1 MASFATCLAELPAA
15 IAGSS
20 IGGHYTA
27 FARSR
32 QTRRFD
38 TTAGVGYIGRM
49 TAFESPSSA
58 AAPAERRTRRPAPAT
73 LVGVVLVFFFA
84 ALYLFTLDDGLRPGE
99 LEGGDLI
106 THQYA
111 QAQGRPSNAPG
122 YPLYTM
128 GGWLW
133 FHLGRLILG
142 RDHIPIPI
150 LSSYS
155 TLWALVA
162 LWLLYRLLLEVTR
175 GQGQPHDNVGGAAQQ
190 LSENENGCWPVAAAV
205 TVFYG
210 LTYFFWYYA
219 VTTEQYTS
227 AVAWTLAVVL
237 LAFRWER
244 ERRDGYLLA
253 LATLMGV
260 ALAHMVTL
268 LFIAPPLLWF
278 VLRTEPK
285 VLRRPRFLV
294 GVVVLA
300 LLPLLSYSYV
310 YVRGAQH
317 PEWRGVGDWASTGQW
332 FLSFISTRQGRDELT
347 WTLRPFL
354 TPEFPA
360 LIWRELTWPGLT
372 AGIVGLATIGRR
384 RAIMLYATLAIY
396 LIFCWID
403 RLGNWYQVIMPVYAL
418 LAVGLGAGAGWLWR
432 RIGERSAAGRGV
444 RLARGALILGLAGLA
459 LYRGAVSYPRADS
472 SHRAEDTGLQ
482 PGWAILA
489 DDPLEGTAVFGALGE
504 TLALNYLTEIWGAR
518 PDVRSVT
525 SAQAQKLL
533 AEGAPLVVTEAAL
546 PLVPAEVSPS
556 AHYSALGR
564 TLVALSAESSWQ
576 LAHSGATALGEL
588 RPWLH
593 DFGGELQLQAG
604 RLGVDR
610 ATGETVALL
619 IWQAASPP
627 SHDWS
632 VSVRLLQGGQ
642 EIAQLDR
649 VHPVSGAYPTSG
661 WASGELVA
669 DAYPFTLPPGVS
681 PDGIKIVVYRQLAD
695 GSFANLDV
703 AQFPA
708 P

>member
-1 MASFATCLAELPAA
+1 MIL
-15 IAGSS
+15 
-20 IGGHYTA
+20 
-27 FARSR
+27 
-32 QTRRFD
+32 
-38 TTAGVGYIGRM
+38 
-49 TAFESPSSA
+49 
-58 AAPAERRTRRPAPAT
+58 
-73 LVGVVLVFFFA
+73 FA

-111 QAQGRPSNAPG
+111 QVQGRPSNAPG

-142 RDHIPIPI
+142 GDQNPLPI
-150 LSSYS
+150 LASYS

-162 LWLLYRLLLEVTR
+162 LWLMYRLILEVAR
-175 GQGQPHDNVGGAAQQ
+175 GQGQPHDHVGGDAQKR
-190 LSENENGCWPVAAAV
+190 SENETESGCWPIAAAV
-205 TVFYG
+205 TAFYG

-253 LATLMGV
+253 LAFLMGV

-278 VLRTEPK
+278 VLRTDPNL
-285 VLRRPRFLV
+285 VRRPRLMA
-294 GVVVLA
+294 GVITLA
-300 LLPLLSYSYV
+300 LLPLLSYIYV

-317 PEWRGVGDWASTGQW
+317 PEWRGAGQWASTGQW
-332 FLSFISTRQGRDELT
+332 FLSFLSTRQGRDELT
-347 WTLRPFL
+347 WSLRPFL

-360 LIWRELTWPGLT
+360 LIWRELTWPGLI
-372 AGIVGLATIGRR
+372 AGVLGIAAIGRR

-396 LIFCWID
+396 LAFCWID
-403 RLGNWYQVIMPVYAL
+403 RLGNWYQVIMPAYAL

-432 RIGERSAAGRGV
+432 RIGERGASGRGV
-444 RLARGALILGLAGLA
+444 RVARGAILLGVAA
-459 LYRGAVSYPRADS
+459 LMIYRGAVSYPRADS
-472 SHRAEDTGLQ
+472 SRRAEDTGLQ

-489 DDPLEGTAVFGALGE
+489 DDPPAGTSVLGTLGE
-504 TLALNYLTEIWGAR
+504 TLALNYLTEIWGVR

-525 SAQAQKLL
+525 SDQAQKLL
-533 AEGAPLVVTEAAL
+533 ADGAPLVVTGAAL
-546 PLVPAEVSPS
+546 PLAPAEVSPT
-556 AHYSALGR
+556 AHYSAMGR
-564 TLVALSAESSWQ
+564 TLVALNASPTRH
-576 LAHSGATALGEL
+576 LAQSGATALGEL

-604 RLGVDR
+604 RIGVDR
-610 ATGETVALL
+610 ATDETVALL
-619 IWQAASPP
+619 IWQALAPP
-627 SHDWS
+627 SQDWA

-649 VHPVSGAYPTSG
+649 EHPVSGAYPTSR
-661 WASGELVA
+661 WTPGEVVA
-669 DAYPFTLPPGVS
+669 DAYPFALPPGAA
-681 PDGIKIVVYRQLAD
+681 PDGIKILVYRKLAD
-695 GSFANLDV
+695 GSFVNLDV
-703 AQFPA
+703 TQFSLP
-708 P
+708 

>member
-1 MASFATCLAELPAA
+1 
-15 IAGSS
+15 
-20 IGGHYTA
+20 
-27 FARSR
+27 
-32 QTRRFD
+32 
-38 TTAGVGYIGRM
+38 
-49 TAFESPSSA
+49 
-58 AAPAERRTRRPAPAT
+58 
-73 LVGVVLVFFFA
+73 VLVICFA

-111 QAQGRPSNAPG
+111 QVQGRPSNAPG

-142 RDHIPIPI
+142 RDHNPLPI
-150 LSSYS
+150 LASYS

-162 LWLLYRLLLEVTR
+162 LWLMYRLILEVTR
-175 GQGQPHDNVGGAAQQ
+175 GQGQPHDNMGGDAQK
-190 LSENENGCWPVAAAV
+190 LSENETEHPECFAIEGCALLPAALRQAQDDWQKNSRIDLCKESGCWPIAAAV
-205 TVFYG
+205 TAFYG

-253 LATLMGV
+253 LALLMGV

-268 LFIAPPLLWF
+268 LAVAPPLLWF

-285 VLRRPRFLV
+285 LVRWPRLMA
-294 GVVVLA
+294 GVIVLA
-300 LLPLLSYSYV
+300 LLPLLSYIYV

-317 PEWRGVGDWASTGQW
+317 PEWRGAGQWASTGQW
-332 FLSFISTRQGRDELT
+332 FLSFLATRQGRDELT
-347 WTLRPFL
+347 WSLKPFL
-354 TPEFPA
+354 TKEFPA
-360 LIWRELTWPGLT
+360 LIWRELTWPGLI
-372 AGIVGLATIGRR
+372 AGILGIAAIGRR
-384 RAIMLYATLAIY
+384 RAIMLYATLGIY
-396 LIFCWID
+396 LVFCWID
-403 RLGNWYQVIMPVYAL
+403 RLGNWFQVIMPAYAL

-432 RIGERSAAGRGV
+432 RIGERGASGRSARV
-444 RLARGALILGLAGLA
+444 VRGAMILGLAILVI
-459 LYRGAVSYPRADS
+459 YRGVVSYPRADS
-472 SHRAEDTGLQ
+472 SHRVEDTGLQ

-489 DDPLEGTAVFGALGE
+489 DDPPQGVAVLGTLGE
-504 TLALNYLTEIWGAR
+504 TLALNYLTEIWGVR

-533 AEGAPLVVTEAAL
+533 AEGAPLAITGAAL
-546 PLVPAEVSPS
+546 PLAPAEVSPT

-564 TLVALSAESSWQ
+564 TLVALNASPTRH
-576 LAHSGATALGEL
+576 LAQSGATALGEL
-588 RPWLH
+588 RPWQH

-604 RLGVDR
+604 RIGVDR
-610 ATGETVALL
+610 TTGETVALL
-619 IWQAASPP
+619 IWQALAPP
-627 SHDWS
+627 SQDWA

-649 VHPVSGAYPTSG
+649 EHPVSGAYPTSR
-661 WASGELVA
+661 WAPGEVVA
-669 DAYPFTLPPGVS
+669 DTYPFALPPGAA
-681 PDGIKIVVYRQLAD
+681 PDGIKILVYRKLAD
-695 GSFANLDV
+695 GSFINLDV
-703 AQFPA
+703 AQFPL

>member
-1 MASFATCLAELPAA
+1 M
-15 IAGSS
+15 I
-20 IGGHYTA
+20 
-27 FARSR
+27 
-32 QTRRFD
+32 
-38 TTAGVGYIGRM
+38 
-49 TAFESPSSA
+49 
-58 AAPAERRTRRPAPAT
+58 
-73 LVGVVLVFFFA
+73 FFA

-111 QAQGRPSNAPG
+111 QVQGRPSNAPG

-142 RDHIPIPI
+142 RDHNPLPI

-162 LWLLYRLLLEVTR
+162 LWLMYRLILEVTR
-175 GQGQPHDNVGGAAQQ
+175 GQGQPHNADSCAERM
-190 LSENENGCWPVAAAV
+190 SENESGCWPIAAAV
-205 TVFYG
+205 TAFYG

-253 LATLMGV
+253 LAFLMGV

-285 VLRRPRFLV
+285 LVRRPRLMA
-294 GVVVLA
+294 GVIALA
-300 LLPLLSYSYV
+300 LLPLLSYIYV

-317 PEWRGVGDWASTGQW
+317 PEWRGAGDWASTGQW
-332 FLSFISTRQGRDELT
+332 FLSFLSTRQGRGELT
-347 WTLRPFL
+347 WSLKPFL

-360 LIWRELTWPGLT
+360 LIWRELTWPGLI
-372 AGIVGLATIGRR
+372 AGILGIAAIGRR

-396 LIFCWID
+396 LAFCWID
-403 RLGNWYQVIMPVYAL
+403 RLGNWFQVIMPAYAL

-432 RIGERSAAGRGV
+432 RIGERDASGRGV
-444 RLARGALILGLAGLA
+444 RVVRGAIILGLAILVI
-459 LYRGAVSYPRADS
+459 YRGAVSYPRADS

-489 DDPLEGTAVFGALGE
+489 DDPPQGVAVLGTLGE
-504 TLALNYLTEIWGAR
+504 TLALNYLTEIWGVR

-533 AEGAPLVVTEAAL
+533 AEGAPLAVTEAAL
-546 PLVPAEVSPS
+546 PLVPAEVSPT

-564 TLVALSAESSWQ
+564 TLVALNASPTRH
-576 LAHSGATALGEL
+576 LAQSGATALGEL
-588 RPWLH
+588 RPWQH

-604 RLGVDR
+604 RIGVDR

-619 IWQAASPP
+619 IWSARSRSWNSRQ
-627 SHDWS
+627 
-632 VSVRLLQGGQ
+632 RLWG
-642 EIAQLDR
+642 R
-649 VHPVSGAYPTSG
+649 
-661 WASGELVA
+661 
-669 DAYPFTLPPGVS
+669 VS
-681 PDGIKIVVYRQLAD
+681 PDKRD
-695 GSFANLDV
+695 PPRRDR
-703 AQFPA
+703 
-708 P
+708 

>member
-1 MASFATCLAELPAA
+1 MIC
-15 IAGSS
+15 
-20 IGGHYTA
+20 
-27 FARSR
+27 
-32 QTRRFD
+32 
-38 TTAGVGYIGRM
+38 
-49 TAFESPSSA
+49 
-58 AAPAERRTRRPAPAT
+58 
-73 LVGVVLVFFFA
+73 FA

-111 QAQGRPSNAPG
+111 QVLGRPSNAPG

-142 RDHIPIPI
+142 GDQNPLPI
-150 LSSYS
+150 LASYS

-162 LWLLYRLLLEVTR
+162 LWLMYRLILEVAR
-175 GQGQPHDNVGGAAQQ
+175 GQGQPHDHVGGDAQKR
-190 LSENENGCWPVAAAV
+190 SENETESGCWPIAAAV
-205 TVFYG
+205 TAFYG

-253 LATLMGV
+253 LAFLMGV

-278 VLRTEPK
+278 VLRTDPNL
-285 VLRRPRFLV
+285 VRRPRLMA
-294 GVVVLA
+294 GVITLA
-300 LLPLLSYSYV
+300 LLPLLSYIYV

-317 PEWRGVGDWASTGQW
+317 PEWRGAGQWASSGQW
-332 FLSFISTRQGRDELT
+332 FLSFLSTRQGRDELT
-347 WTLRPFL
+347 WSLRPFL

-360 LIWRELTWPGLT
+360 LIWRELTWPGLI
-372 AGIVGLATIGRR
+372 AGVLGIAAIGRR

-396 LIFCWID
+396 LAFCWID
-403 RLGNWYQVIMPVYAL
+403 RLGNWYQVIMPAYAL

-432 RIGERSAAGRGV
+432 RIGERGASGPGV
-444 RLARGALILGLAGLA
+444 HVARGAILLGVAA
-459 LYRGAVSYPRADS
+459 LMIYRGAVSYPRADS
-472 SHRAEDTGLQ
+472 SRRAEDTGLQ

-489 DDPLEGTAVFGALGE
+489 DDPPAGTSVLGTLGE
-504 TLALNYLTEIWGAR
+504 TLALNYLTEIWGVR
-518 PDVRSVT
+518 PDVQSVT
-525 SAQAQKLL
+525 SAQAQKVL
-533 AEGAPLVVTEAAL
+533 AEGAPLVVTRAAL
-546 PLVPAEVSPS
+546 PLVPAEVSPT
-556 AHYSALGR
+556 AHYSAMGR
-564 TLVALSAESSWQ
+564 TLVALNASPTRH
-576 LAHSGATALGEL
+576 LAQSGATALGEL

-604 RLGVDR
+604 RIGVDR
-610 ATGETVALL
+610 ATDETVALL
-619 IWQAASPP
+619 IWQALAPP
-627 SHDWS
+627 SQDWA

-649 VHPVSGAYPTSG
+649 EHPVSGAYPTSR
-661 WASGELVA
+661 WTPGEVVA
-669 DAYPFTLPPGVS
+669 DAYPFALPPGAA
-681 PDGIKIVVYRQLAD
+681 PDGIKIVVYRKLAD
-695 GSFANLDV
+695 GSFVNLDV
-703 AQFPA
+703 AQFPLRLR
-708 P
+708 

>member
-1 MASFATCLAELPAA
+1 MIC
-15 IAGSS
+15 
-20 IGGHYTA
+20 
-27 FARSR
+27 
-32 QTRRFD
+32 
-38 TTAGVGYIGRM
+38 
-49 TAFESPSSA
+49 
-58 AAPAERRTRRPAPAT
+58 
-73 LVGVVLVFFFA
+73 FA

-111 QAQGRPSNAPG
+111 QVQGRPSNAPG

-142 RDHIPIPI
+142 RDHNPLPI
-150 LSSYS
+150 LASYS

-162 LWLLYRLLLEVTR
+162 LWLMYRLILEVTR
-175 GQGQPHDNVGGAAQQ
+175 GQGQPHDDVGGDAQKR
-190 LSENENGCWPVAAAV
+190 SENETESGCWPIAAAV
-205 TVFYG
+205 TAFYG

-253 LATLMGV
+253 LAFLMGV

-285 VLRRPRFLV
+285 LVRRPRLMA
-294 GVVVLA
+294 GVIALA
-300 LLPLLSYSYV
+300 LLPLLSYIYV

-317 PEWRGVGDWASTGQW
+317 PEWRGAGQWASTGQW
-332 FLSFISTRQGRDELT
+332 FLSFLSTRQGRDELT
-347 WTLRPFL
+347 WSLRPFL

-360 LIWRELTWPGLT
+360 LIWRELTWPGLI
-372 AGIVGLATIGRR
+372 AGVLGIAAIGRR

-396 LIFCWID
+396 LAFCWID
-403 RLGNWYQVIMPVYAL
+403 RLGNWYQVIMPAYAL

-432 RIGERSAAGRGV
+432 RIGERGASGRGV
-444 RLARGALILGLAGLA
+444 RVARGAILLGLAA
-459 LYRGAVSYPRADS
+459 LVIYRGVVSYPRADS

-489 DDPLEGTAVFGALGE
+489 DDPPAGTAVLGTLGE
-504 TLALNYLTEIWGAR
+504 TLALNYLTEIWGVR

-533 AEGAPLVVTEAAL
+533 AEGAPLAVTEAAL
-546 PLVPAEVSPS
+546 PLVPAEVSPT

-564 TLVALSAESSWQ
+564 TLVALNASPTRH
-576 LAHSGATALGEL
+576 LAQSGATALGEL

-604 RLGVDR
+604 RIGVDR

-619 IWQAASPP
+619 IWQALAPP
-627 SHDWS
+627 SQDWA

-649 VHPVSGAYPTSG
+649 EHPVSGAYPTSR
-661 WASGELVA
+661 WAPGEVVA
-669 DAYPFTLPPGVS
+669 DAYPFALPPGAA
-681 PDGIKIVVYRQLAD
+681 PDGIKIVVYRKLAD
-695 GSFANLDV
+695 GSFVNLDV
-703 AQFPA
+703 AQFPL

>member
-1 MASFATCLAELPAA
+1 MTAVESPASAALPAW
-15 IAGSS
+15 
-20 IGGHYTA
+20 
-27 FARSR
+27 
-32 QTRRFD
+32 RRF
-38 TTAGVGYIGRM
+38 RWL
-49 TAFESPSSA
+49 
-58 AAPAERRTRRPAPAT
+58 APAT
-73 LVGVVLVFFFA
+73 LAGIVLVICFA

-111 QAQGRPSNAPG
+111 QVQGRPSNAPG

-142 RDHIPIPI
+142 GDQNPLPI
-150 LSSYS
+150 LASYS

-162 LWLLYRLLLEVTR
+162 LWLMYRLILEVAR
-175 GQGQPHDNVGGAAQQ
+175 GQGQPHDHVGGDAQKR
-190 LSENENGCWPVAAAV
+190 SENETESGCWPIAAAV
-205 TVFYG
+205 TAFYG

-253 LATLMGV
+253 LAFLMGV

-278 VLRTEPK
+278 VLRTDPNL
-285 VLRRPRFLV
+285 VRRPRLMA
-294 GVVVLA
+294 GVITLA
-300 LLPLLSYSYV
+300 LLPLLSYIYV

-317 PEWRGVGDWASTGQW
+317 PEWRGAGQWASTGQW
-332 FLSFISTRQGRDELT
+332 FLSFLSTRQGRDELT
-347 WTLRPFL
+347 WSLRPFL

-360 LIWRELTWPGLT
+360 LIWRELTWPGLI
-372 AGIVGLATIGRR
+372 AGVLGIAAIGRR

-396 LIFCWID
+396 LAFCWID
-403 RLGNWYQVIMPVYAL
+403 RLGNWYQVIMPAYAL

-432 RIGERSAAGRGV
+432 RIGERGASGRGV
-444 RLARGALILGLAGLA
+444 RVARGAILLGVAA
-459 LYRGAVSYPRADS
+459 LMIYRGAVSYPRADS
-472 SHRAEDTGLQ
+472 SRRAEDTGLQ

-489 DDPLEGTAVFGALGE
+489 DDPPAGTAVLGTLGE
-504 TLALNYLTEIWGAR
+504 TLALNYLTEIWGVR
-518 PDVRSVT
+518 PDVQSVT
-525 SAQAQKLL
+525 SDQAQKLL
-533 AEGAPLVVTEAAL
+533 ADGAPLVVTGAAL
-546 PLVPAEVSPS
+546 PLAPAEVSPT
-556 AHYSALGR
+556 AHYSAMGR
-564 TLVALSAESSWQ
+564 TLVALNASPTRH
-576 LAHSGATALGEL
+576 LAQSGATALGEL

-604 RLGVDR
+604 RIGVDR
-610 ATGETVALL
+610 ATDETVALL
-619 IWQAASPP
+619 IWQALAPP
-627 SHDWS
+627 SQDWA

-649 VHPVSGAYPTSG
+649 EHPVSGAYPTSR
-661 WASGELVA
+661 WTPGEVVA
-669 DAYPFTLPPGVS
+669 DAYPFALPPGAA
-681 PDGIKIVVYRQLAD
+681 PDGIKILVYRKLAD
-695 GSFANLDV
+695 GSFVNLDV
-703 AQFPA
+703 TQFSLPQR
-708 P
+708 